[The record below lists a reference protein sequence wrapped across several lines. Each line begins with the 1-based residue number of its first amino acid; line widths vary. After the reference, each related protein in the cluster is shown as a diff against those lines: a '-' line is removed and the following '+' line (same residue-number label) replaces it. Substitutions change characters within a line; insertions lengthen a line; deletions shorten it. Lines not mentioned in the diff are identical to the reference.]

1 MTNILNQVQ
10 EFIENTTGNPET
22 QKELLNLKKEL
33 AKKVI
38 EKFKSE
44 KWNLLLSTKF
54 GENAVE
60 DYLVKEDIFDA
71 ATDHLWENS
80 VLILLDG
87 LPELKDIREKLNNAK
102 TSEQLKDLE
111 TEIL

>member
-1 MTNILNQVQ
+1 MEKLINQVQ
-10 EFIENTTGNPET
+10 EFVKKVSDNPET
-22 QKELLNLKKEL
+22 QEELLNLKKDL

-44 KWNLLLSTKF
+44 KWNLLLSTEL
-54 GENAVE
+54 GEKAVE
-60 DYLVKEDIFDA
+60 NYLVKENIFDIFTDA
-71 ATDHLWENS
+71 LLENS
-80 VLILLDG
+80 VLVLVDE
-87 LPELKDIREKLNNAK
+87 LPQLKEIREKLNKAE